1 MTPIDG
7 IIECLIVLGG
17 GGFAAWHLFKKGQ
30 ADAERIDAE
39 WNAAA
44 RLLHGNASG
53 ARHDNDRRTLRA
65 SLDGKVLLIVAER
78 TSGSDGEKTHVK
90 LTSGTLKGL
99 ASPFKLHIAKRGLLG
114 KVAQRLKVTE
124 VDTGDRRFHDEI
136 RVTGDPL
143 PLAAALLDRRTR
155 EQVRAVAEEIAID
168 DGEVTIERDEYP
180 ETSETLVS
188 MAHYAGVLVER
199 WNRLERAPARLAE
212 GLGLA
217 LVDARVAFRGSDTVV
232 ARGMRRG
239 QEVAMTVH
247 LADTLETRLSFGEE
261 ELSFPGLELE
271 VETVAA
277 ALDER
282 LAVAPRTGGY
292 R

>member
-1 MTPIDG
+1 MIDG
-7 IIECLIVLGG
+7 IIECLVVLGG
-17 GGFAAWHLFKKGQ
+17 GAFAVWHLITTNK
-30 ADAERIDAE
+30 ADADRIDAE

-90 LTSGTLKGL
+90 LTSGTLRGL
-99 ASPFKLHIAKRGLLG
+99 ASPFKLHIARRGILG
-114 KVAQRLKVTE
+114 KVAQRLRVVE
-124 VDTGDRRFHDEI
+124 VDTGDRRFHEEI
-136 RVTGDPL
+136 RVTGNPL

-155 EQVRAVAEEIAID
+155 EQIRAVAEAIAID
-168 DGEVTIERDEYP
+168 DGEVTIERDDYP

-188 MAHYAGVLVER
+188 MAQYAGILVER

-217 LVDARVAFRGSDTVV
+217 LTDARVALHGTDTIV

-239 QEVAMTVH
+239 QEVTMSIH
-247 LADTLETRLSFGEE
+247 LAETLETRLSFGEE

-271 VETVAA
+271 LGTVTT